1 MDFKLAAWSS
11 KKSRGYIELLLVSV
25 SYHSVI
31 PIVWRVIILM
41 VMAIILAGAFCQNI
55 QMSDEHSGGV
65 KKRKGT
71 DDCIA
76 LLNPSA
82 SSSMQVSLWSIL
94 FYSRCSD

>member
-55 QMSDEHSGGV
+55 QMSDEHSDGV
-65 KKRKGT
+65 KKRKKT
-71 DDCIA
+71 DDCIG
-76 LLNPSA
+76 LL
-82 SSSMQVSLWSIL
+82 
-94 FYSRCSD
+94 YYH